1 MNSLTKRPERDVVA
15 RTSRWFRFNVWLHRW
30 SSLIATPFF
39 FVLCVTGTILIFHHE
54 IEELLGTLPE
64 VTIPTDAKPA
74 AIAPMV
80 AIAQEKYPESKPM
93 YVFWDPDAPERVA
106 IGMGPAGA
114 MKFDEVHPAF
124 FNAYTGEF
132 LKSVDFSRTLTGFML
147 TLHANWF
154 LDLPGQLFGG
164 VIALLVLLSLLS
176 GLVVYAPYVKR
187 IVFGA
192 VRGRPGSRLKQLDLH
207 NLIGVVVLGW
217 AFVVSLTGVFLALAS
232 IAIQVW
238 ANTELKEMAAKTTPA
253 TQAAASGPASVDTVI
268 AAARAA
274 LPHRELR
281 FMTFPGTELSG
292 DRHYNALLYGTSGYD
307 DKLFEIVM
315 IEAATGTITDI
326 RPAPWYLKVIML
338 SEPLHFGDY
347 GGLPLQLLWFACTW
361 LTMFIVGNGA
371 WLWWTRR
378 RTSRRRTGA
387 LAGAQA

>member
-1 MNSLTKRPERDVVA
+1 MDTIAGSSNRDEA
-15 RTSRWFRFNVWLHRW
+15 LGRMSRWFRFNVWLHRW

-54 IEELLGTLPE
+54 IEDLLGTLPE
-64 VTIPTDAKPA
+64 VTVPA
-74 AIAPMV
+74 GATRAPLAPMLEE
-80 AIAQEKYPESKPM
+80 AHARAAERKAM
-93 YVFWDPDAPERVA
+93 YVFWDPDEPERVA
-106 IGMGPAGA
+106 IGMGPQGA
-114 MKFDEVHPAF
+114 TKFDEVHPSF
-124 FNAYTGEF
+124 FNAYTGEY
-132 LKSVDFSRTLTGFML
+132 LKSIDFSKTLSGFML

-164 VIALLVLLSLLS
+164 VIALLVVLSLLS

-187 IVFGA
+187 IAFGV

-217 AFVVSLTGVFLALAS
+217 AFIVSLTGVFLALAS

-238 ANTELKEMAAKTTPA
+238 ANTELKEMVAKTPPA
-253 TQAAASGPASVDTVI
+253 TEAVAAPRPSIDAIVAT
-268 AAARAA
+268 AQEA

-281 FMTFPGTELSG
+281 FITFPGTELSG
-292 DRHYNALLYGTSGYD
+292 DRHYTALLYGRSGYD

-315 IEAATGTITDI
+315 IEAATGRITDI
-326 RPAPWYLKVIML
+326 RPAPWYLKLIML

-361 LTMFIVGNGA
+361 LTMYIVGNGA

-378 RTSRRRTGA
+378 STRRRSTA
-387 LAGAQA
+387 MAGAQA